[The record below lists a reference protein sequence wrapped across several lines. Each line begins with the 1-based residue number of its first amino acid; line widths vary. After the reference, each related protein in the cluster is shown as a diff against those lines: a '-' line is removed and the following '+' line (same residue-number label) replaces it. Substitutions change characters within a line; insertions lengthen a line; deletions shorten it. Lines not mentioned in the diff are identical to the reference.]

1 VLLSIDDYPV
11 RLGDHLLHGA
21 IETLGTLGKGKQ
33 EHSYDH
39 SHTGAYE
46 ESADNRS
53 NHIGG
58 AKDDKNQAREDP
70 EPGTTHRGG
79 QGRPTVANFS
89 RHALHQGHIRAH
101 NREGPGRD
109 PLRHQRVH
117 QVLGFRVLGKR
128 REGFPFRNSESSIC
142 LTSPEAIGLTHP
154 TILTPSRLRLG
165 TNAS

>member
-1 VLLSIDDYPV
+1 MLSIDDHPV
-11 RLGDHLLHGA
+11 GLGNDLLHGA
-21 IETLGTLGKGKQ
+21 IEALGTFGKGKQ

-39 SHTGAYE
+39 SHTGTYE
-46 ESADNRS
+46 ESTDNRS

-58 AKDDKNQAREDP
+58 AKDDKNQAREDT

-117 QVLGFRVLGKR
+117 QVLGFRVLRKR
-128 REGFPFRNSESSIC
+128 REGFSFRNSESSIC
-142 LTSPEAIGLTHP
+142 PTPPEAIGLTHP